1 MQRENIL
8 LKHFYFFFT
17 LEEIKFSSN
26 LAASSDFAL
35 AGRGMIIYSGIV
47 IKSVFWTEL
56 YIQRLRSFL

>member
-17 LEEIKFSSN
+17 LEEIKYSSN

-47 IKSVFWTEL
+47 I
-56 YIQRLRSFL
+56 

>member
-17 LEEIKFSSN
+17 LEKIKYSGN

-35 AGRGMIIYSGIV
+35 AGRGMIIYSGIA
-47 IKSVFWTEL
+47 IMLAFWTEL
-56 YIQRLRSFL
+56 